1 MDSRF
6 THHFGTN
13 YVPTDEEIEEIGAD
27 LLCRTEELTRIDGRI
42 RELSEQRDKLL
53 AYIEPRQALISHP
66 RRLPSDIL
74 EAIFLACLPTGRN
87 AVMSAQE
94 APLLLCRIC
103 SAWRTAALSMPRLWA
118 SLHIPIA
125 FISAKSDT
133 RRPAVE
139 QWLTRAAASAMRLSL
154 CNMSASWGTVPLPSD
169 DEVAALVKSVAKF
182 SPRWQNV
189 EFTWMDDVT
198 AQALAGIHAP
208 GLESFKFA
216 GNLIDLSHFDQ
227 VLNSPRLR
235 AVSLSSSKLAL
246 VPTLPIAWHQL
257 TTLVIHCAREG
268 SSSISLADIISL
280 FGRCPQLV
288 SFQVALRVND
298 PPFDY
303 RSSSLVTLS
312 FLEEFTVVPSYLYFH
327 NWYLACIMDC
337 VSMPK
342 LRRFHLPIL
351 ENVGSESDN
360 FSLASLGE
368 RYPLL
373 EDLAIHLASLNSQA
387 LLNVLH
393 SFPALTRL
401 VVNACPL
408 LRGDGDAWNSNWD
421 SSRNSSGTARL
432 LETLLDTTVCP
443 HLQELEIMEAKTLN
457 KNILVTFLSARVQVE
472 SASQLRSL
480 SISFQ
485 TAWDESEHSTIPHLS
500 PAESEYYCS
509 LGLTISFFP
518 HAPPKH
524 PDAPSPWTGL
534 PL

>member
-1 MDSRF
+1 MESRF

-13 YVPTDEEIEEIGAD
+13 YVPTDEEIEVLGAD

-66 RRLPSDIL
+66 RRLPLDIL

-125 FISAKSDT
+125 FIYAKSDT
-133 RRPAVE
+133 RRPALE

-154 CNMSASWGTVPLPSD
+154 CNMSTPWDVSSTSD
-169 DEVAALVKSVAKF
+169 DEVAALVELVAKF

-189 EFTWMDDVT
+189 EFTWMT
-198 AQALAGIHAP
+198 SSNAAARALAGIHTP
-208 GLESFKFA
+208 RLESFTFA
-216 GNLIDLSHFDQ
+216 GHLSDFSHFDQ

-257 TTLVIHCAREG
+257 TTLVIHSAQEG
-268 SSSISLADIISL
+268 RSSISLADFISL

-288 SFQVALRVND
+288 SFQVALRVED

-303 RSSSLVTLS
+303 RSLSVTMS

-327 NWYLACIMDC
+327 NWYLACIMHC

-342 LRRFHLPIL
+342 LRRFHFPIL
-351 ENVGSESDN
+351 ESVGSESDN
-360 FSLASLGE
+360 FSLASVGE
-368 RYPLL
+368 KYPLL

-401 VVNACPL
+401 VANACPL
-408 LRGDGDAWNSNWD
+408 LRGDGDVWNSDWD
-421 SSRNSSGTARL
+421 SQRDSCGTARL

-443 HLQELEIMEAKTLN
+443 QLRELEIMEAKALN
-457 KNILVTFLSARVQVE
+457 KHTLVTFLSARVQVE

-485 TAWDESEHSTIPHLS
+485 TAWDDSKHSTIPHLS
-500 PAESEYYCS
+500 PAEREYYCS

-518 HAPPKH
+518 HTPPKH

>member
-1 MDSRF
+1 MESRF
-6 THHFGTN
+6 THRFGTN
-13 YVPTDEEIEEIGAD
+13 YVPTDEEIEEIRAD
-27 LLCRTEELTRIDGRI
+27 LLCRTEELTRIDERI
-42 RELSEQRDKLL
+42 RELSEQRDKIL
-53 AYIEPRQALISHP
+53 AYIEPRKAL
-66 RRLPSDIL
+66 
-74 EAIFLACLPTGRN
+74 AIFLACLPTGRN

-118 SLHIPIA
+118 SLHIPIE
-125 FISAKSDT
+125 FVYAKSDT

-139 QWLTRAAASAMRLSL
+139 QWLTERPLLL
-154 CNMSASWGTVPLPSD
+154 CSASWGVTSSS
-169 DEVAALVKSVAKF
+169 EVAALVNF
-182 SPRWQNV
+182 NV
-189 EFTWMDDVT
+189 EFTWMTDSDAA

-208 GLESFKFA
+208 RLES
-216 GNLIDLSHFDQ
+216 DLSHFDQ
-227 VLNSPRLR
+227 VLNSSRLR
-235 AVSLSSSKLAL
+235 ALAL

-257 TTLVIHCAREG
+257 TTLG
-268 SSSISLADIISL
+268 YSSISLADIISL

-288 SFQVALRVND
+288 VKDSS
-298 PPFDY
+298 FDY
-303 RSSSLVTLS
+303 RSLS
-312 FLEEFTVVPSYLYFH
+312 FTVVPSYRYFH

-337 VSMPK
+337 VK
-342 LRRFHLPIL
+342 QI
-351 ENVGSESDN
+351 
-360 FSLASLGE
+360 
-368 RYPLL
+368 YPLL

-457 KNILVTFLSARVQVE
+457 KNILVD
-472 SASQLRSL
+472 L

-485 TAWDESEHSTIPHLS
+485 TAWDESKHSTIPHLS

-509 LGLTISFFP
+509 LGLN
-518 HAPPKH
+518 
-524 PDAPSPWTGL
+524 APSPWTGL
-534 PL
+534 QM